1 MTAMMNI
8 RKKLTA
14 MVIAALVM
22 TAMLSVT
29 AHAAAPKNRQE
40 EIHKD

>member
-22 TAMLSVT
+22 TALLAITGDWGS
-29 AHAAAPKNRQE
+29 PQRRDFRNWP
-40 EIHKD
+40 

>member
-22 TAMLSVT
+22 TAMLSIT

-40 EIHKD
+40 EIHKH